1 MNHLEADNRSSLLP
15 RVTIDRK
22 ALQANWRTLA
32 RLNRTGRTGAAVKAD
47 GYGLGAVPVALA
59 LAEAGCRDFFTAWAA
74 EGAELRLALDQA
86 GIGEA
91 RIYVLQGVDL
101 SVVEL
106 CLEARLTPV
115 LSTLAQIAA
124 WGEGLERADM
134 RVPAALQF
142 ETGMNRLGLDESAL
156 PIVEAAMQG
165 ALHVSMVMSH
175 LASADEDPD
184 QSEHQ
189 RARFAA
195 LADRFPGAERSLA
208 NSAACFLGEG
218 FTLDLTRP
226 GIALYGGRA
235 GPQSDGHLKPVATL
249 SAAVLQIREAKV
261 GERAGYGGS
270 ARLERPTR
278 IATVGLGYADGYLRT
293 LSGAG
298 IPMRGLAPGPHAV
311 LAGHSVPILGR
322 ISMDLTL
329 LDVTDLPEDAVQPG
343 DRAEFFGPNV
353 ALDDVAAAAGTI
365 GYELLTGL
373 GPRVRRSWS
382 TPIALV
388 EHS

>member
-1 MNHLEADNRSSLLP
+1 MNHLAADNRSSLLP
-15 RVTIDRK
+15 RVTIDRE

-32 RLNRTGRTGAAVKAD
+32 QLNRTGRTGAAVKAD

-59 LAEAGCRDFFTAWAA
+59 LAEAGCRDFFTAWAE
-74 EGAELRLALDQA
+74 EGAELRLALDGA

-101 SVVEL
+101 AVVPL

-124 WGEGLERADM
+124 WGEGLERAC
-134 RVPAALQF
+134 RRAPAALQF

-156 PIVEAAMQG
+156 PIIEAAMHG
-165 ALHVSMVMSH
+165 ALDVSMVMSH
-175 LASADEDPD
+175 LASADEDRD
-184 QSEHQ
+184 QTDRQ
-189 RARFAA
+189 RARFASIA
-195 LADRFPGAERSLA
+195 ARFPGAERSLA
-208 NSAACFLGEG
+208 NSAASFLGEG

-235 GPQSDGHLKPVATL
+235 GPQSDGHLAPVATL
-249 SAAVLQIREAKV
+249 SAAVLQIREAKA
-261 GERAGYGGS
+261 GDRAGYGGS
-270 ARLERPTR
+270 AHLDRPTR
-278 IATVGLGYADGYLRT
+278 IATVGLGYADGYLRG

-298 IPMRGLAPGPHAV
+298 VQMRDAAPGPHAFV
-311 LAGHSVPILGR
+311 AGHRVPILGR

-329 LDVTDLPEDAVQPG
+329 LDVTDLPEDAIQPG
-343 DRAEFFGPNV
+343 DRAEFFGPNI
-353 ALDDVAAAAGTI
+353 ALDEVAAAAGTI

-373 GPRVRRSWS
+373 GQRVRRSW
-382 TPIALV
+382 A
-388 EHS
+388 

>member
-115 LSTLAQIAA
+115 LSTLAQI
-124 WGEGLERADM
+124 
-134 RVPAALQF
+134 PAALQF

-195 LADRFPGAERSLA
+195 LADRFPAAERSLA

-249 SAAVLQIREAKV
+249 SAAVLQIREAKA

-278 IATVGLGYADGYLRT
+278 IATVGLGYADGYLRA

-298 IPMRGLAPGPHAV
+298 IPMRGLAPGPHAL
-311 LAGHSVPILGR
+311 LAGHRVPILGR

-353 ALDDVAAAAGTI
+353 ALDEVAAAAGTI

-373 GPRVRRSWS
+373 GSRVNRNWMEL
-382 TPIALV
+382 IWQKNA
-388 EHS
+388 